1 MIKGFK
7 SSIGWNLGKK
17 NKSSHRRHVP
27 DRIVIGTNNK
37 KIKHVKNK
45 KIETLNKCF
54 CINEK
59 KILQKKIQL
68 IYKAY
73 V

>member
-17 NKSSHRRHVP
+17 NKSSHRFEP
-27 DRIVIGTNNK
+27 LTSTPIIGTNNK

-54 CINEK
+54 CSSAEKNTTKKNPIN
-59 KILQKKIQL
+59 I
-68 IYKAY
+68 
-73 V
+73 